1 MLSELVFQNQGTAQE
16 KFMTGNFFAYISRM
30 RYIGRWSLM
39 RNSLPENI
47 QEHSHMVAVLAHALG
62 VIRRDVFKQPCNPDE
77 AATVAL
83 YHDSSEILTGDL
95 PTPIKYH
102 SQEIRDAYRQVEE
115 LACHKLLETLPEE
128 LRPAYEP
135 LLTGEVQAR
144 VHDLVKA
151 ADKLS
156 AYIKCI
162 EERKAG
168 NNEFLSAEVQTRRI
182 LEQSGLPEVQYFL
195 DHFIPA
201 FELNLDELGTIEQ

>member
-1 MLSELVFQNQGTAQE
+1 MKE
-16 KFMTGNFFAYISRM
+16 NFFAYISRM

-62 VIRRDVFKQPCNPDE
+62 VIRRDVFHVPCNPDE

-83 YHDSSEILTGDL
+83 FHDSSEILTGDL

-102 SQEIRDAYRQVEE
+102 SNEIRDAYKEVEA
-115 LACHKLLETLPEE
+115 LACHKLLDTLPEE
-128 LRPAYEP
+128 LRGAYEP
-135 LLTGEVQAR
+135 LLAGETEER

-168 NNEFLSAEVQTRRI
+168 NNEFLSAEAQTRKL
-182 LEQSGLPEVQYFL
+182 LEDSHMPEVDYFL
-195 DHFIPA
+195 EHFIPA
-201 FELNLDELGTIEQ
+201 FELNLDELGTIE

>member
-1 MLSELVFQNQGTAQE
+1 MKE
-16 KFMTGNFFAYISRM
+16 NFFAYISRM

-62 VIRRDVFKQPCNPDE
+62 VIRRDIFYIPCNPE
-77 AATVAL
+77 MAATVAL
-83 YHDSSEILTGDL
+83 FHDSSEILTGDL

-102 SQEIRDAYRQVEE
+102 SAEIRDAYKQVEA
-115 LACHKLLETLPEE
+115 LACDRLLQTLPEA
-128 LRPAYEP
+128 LRPAYRE
-135 LLTGEVQAR
+135 LLTGKTQEQ

-156 AYIKCI
+156 AYMKCI

-168 NNEFLSAEVQTRRI
+168 NNEFLSAEAQT
-182 LEQSGLPEVQYFL
+182 LSVLKAMQMPEVEYFIE
-195 DHFIPA
+195 HFIPA
-201 FELNLDELGTIEQ
+201 FELNLDELGTID